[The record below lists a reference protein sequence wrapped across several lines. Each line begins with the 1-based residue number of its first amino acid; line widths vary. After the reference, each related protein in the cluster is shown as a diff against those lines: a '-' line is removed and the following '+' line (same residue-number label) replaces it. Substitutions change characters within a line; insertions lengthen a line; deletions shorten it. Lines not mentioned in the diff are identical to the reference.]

1 MFTLKVKY
9 TDRDCQDHICG
20 LCGRKLSSK
29 TQEIHVMV
37 DSETDHEAVSDT
49 TVIKNVHL
57 IPRKD
62 WDEDY
67 MEVGDYYL
75 IGSTCHK
82 KIPSEYKEKQ

>member
-9 TDRDCQDHICG
+9 TYRDCQEYACG

-29 TQEIHVMV
+29 KQEVRVMI
-37 DSETDHEAVSDT
+37 DSETDHEVVSDT

-67 MEVGDYYL
+67 LEEGLYYL

-82 KIPSEYKEKQ
+82 KIPSEYKEKE